1 MRNVLLRWRGKRSHR
16 LAPLLATIL
25 AAGIHGLPAAAAP
38 SAAPAPAA
46 APRFLIEKISIEGVQ
61 RHGAQAIILSQSYLK
76 TGRSY
81 TERELQEAVYRIKR
95 LPFVIGADLALR
107 KGSERG
113 RYELVVTVEETRPVF
128 LDYSLAGT
136 KSGTNFDFPNSVS
149 WTNDA
154 TLGLRE
160 FVGAEGLAFLA
171 ISDGTNQARQLQAG
185 YTQYDLFGNGSYAS
199 LTVADNLNAF
209 QLSVLQL
216 TGQVGIPL
224 ADNLTLIAS
233 PQWFHGSRSDFT
245 TSSWGG
251 TLGLVYRTTDDPII
265 PTRGTDLEASASD
278 TRSTSFLSLEPV
290 LNQSQNQLGL
300 AWSASHYWP
309 ITRRQSLG
317 LSLGGAAFHGTVL
330 SSFQGSFSSL
340 QQPGFNAD
348 LLLLYSASLWGGA
361 ATRRF
366 GDLRFEV
373 SAGDTF
379 AHYSTGFFSQGLT
392 FVNGNAR
399 QLTASAGLVFRN
411 EWGILRFGFNYYGKV
426 LQ

>member
-1 MRNVLLRWRGKRSHR
+1 M
-16 LAPLLATIL
+16 LACIL
-25 AAGIHGLPAAAAP
+25 AAGSHCLPAAAAP
-38 SAAPAPAA
+38 SA
-46 APRFLIEKISIEGVQ
+46 APRFLIEKISIEGVK
-61 RHGAQAIILSQSYLK
+61 RPGARAIILSQSYLE

-136 KSGTNFDFPNSVS
+136 KSSSRFNVPNSVY
-149 WTNDA
+149 WTNDG

-171 ISDGTNQARQLQAG
+171 VSDGTNQARQVQAG
-185 YTQYDLFGNGSYAS
+185 YTQYDLFGHGSYAS
-199 LTVADNLNAF
+199 LTASDNLNAF
-209 QLSVLQL
+209 QISVIQL
-216 TGQVGIPL
+216 TGLAGIPL
-224 ADNLTLIAS
+224 ADNLTLIVS
-233 PQWFHGSRSDFT
+233 PQWSQGT
-245 TSSWGG
+245 TSLITIRDWGG

-265 PTRGTDLEASASD
+265 PTRGTDLEASVSG
-278 TRSTSFLSLEPV
+278 THGTFSSSFF
-290 LNQSQNQLGL
+290 QDQGAFSQDQIGL
-300 AWSASHYWP
+300 VWSATHYWP

-317 LSLGGAAFHGTVL
+317 LSLGGAAFHGNLVAP
-330 SSFQGSFSSL
+330 FQGPAMAAAE
-340 QQPGFNAD
+340 PGFNAD

-361 ATRRF
+361 ATRRY

-379 AHYSTGFFSQGLT
+379 AHYTPGFV
-392 FVNGNAR
+392 FVPNDAR
-399 QLTASAGLVFRN
+399 QITASAGLVFRN
-411 EWGILRFGFNYYGKV
+411 EWGILRFGFNYYGLV

>member
-1 MRNVLLRWRGKRSHR
+1 MPQVLLRWRRKRSHR

-25 AAGIHGLPAAAAP
+25 AAAIHGLPAAAAP
-38 SAAPAPAA
+38 PAAPAPSAE
-46 APRFLIEKISIEGVQ
+46 PRFLIEKISIEGVK
-61 RHGAQAIILSQSYLK
+61 RPGAQAIILSQSYLK

-136 KSGTNFDFPNSVS
+136 KSSFGLFYPNSVS
-149 WTNDA
+149 WTNDG

-160 FVGAEGLAFLA
+160 FVGADGLAFLA
-171 ISDGTNQARQLQAG
+171 ISDGTSQARQLQAG

-209 QLSVLQL
+209 QVSVLQL
-216 TGQVGIPL
+216 TGLVGIPL

-233 PQWFHGSRSDFT
+233 PQWSHGSHSDVT
-245 TSSWGG
+245 DRSWGG

-265 PTRGTDLEASASD
+265 PTRGTDLEASASG
-278 TRSTSFLSLEPV
+278 THTSISFGPSEV
-290 LNQSQNQLGL
+290 IAENQLGL
-300 AWSASHYWP
+300 AWSATHYWP

-317 LSLGGAAFHGTVL
+317 LSLGGAAFRGSVL
-330 SSFQGSFSSL
+330 SSLQGSSTSL

-366 GDLRFEV
+366 GDLRFEI

-379 AHYSTGFFSQGLT
+379 AQYSQGFSSQLLLIP
-392 FVNGNAR
+392 GLSSEAR
-399 QLTASAGLVFRN
+399 QVTASAGLVFRN
-411 EWGILRFGFNYYGKV
+411 EWGILRFSFNYYGKV

>member
-1 MRNVLLRWRGKRSHR
+1 MRNVLLQWRRQRSHR
-16 LAPLLATIL
+16 LAPMLAAIL
-25 AAGIHGLPAAAAP
+25 AAGIRCLPAAAAP
-38 SAAPAPAA
+38 SAAPAPSAE
-46 APRFLIEKISIEGVQ
+46 PRFLIEKISIEGVK

-76 TGRSY
+76 TGRTY

-136 KSGTNFDFPNSVS
+136 KSNFGLFYSSAVS
-149 WTNDA
+149 WTNDG

-160 FVGAEGLAFLA
+160 FVGADGLAFLA
-171 ISDGTNQARQLQAG
+171 ISDGTNQARQLQGG

-199 LTVADNLNAF
+199 LTVSDNLNAF
-209 QLSVLQL
+209 QFSVVQL
-216 TGQVGIPL
+216 TGLVGIPL

-233 PQWFHGSRSDFT
+233 PQWSHGSHSDVTDRS
-245 TSSWGG
+245 WAG

-265 PTRGTDLEASASD
+265 PTRGTDLEASASG
-278 TRSTSFLSLEPV
+278 THTSIAFGPSAVITE
-290 LNQSQNQLGL
+290 NQLGL
-300 AWSASHYWP
+300 AWSATHYWP

-317 LSLGGAAFHGTVL
+317 LSLGGAAFRGRVL
-330 SSFQGSFSSL
+330 SSLQGSSMTFDE
-340 QQPGFNAD
+340 PGFDAD

-373 SAGDTF
+373 SGGETF
-379 AHYSTGFFSQGLT
+379 AHYSQGFSSQGLLI
-392 FVNGNAR
+392 FAGSGDAR
-399 QLTASAGLVFRN
+399 QVIASAGLVFRN
-411 EWGILRFGFNYYGKV
+411 EWGILRFNFNYYGKV
-426 LQ
+426 YQ

>member
-1 MRNVLLRWRGKRSHR
+1 MRNVLLQWRRQRSHR
-16 LAPLLATIL
+16 LAPMLAAIL
-25 AAGIHGLPAAAAP
+25 AAGIHCLPAG
-38 SAAPAPAA
+38 AAPAPSAE
-46 APRFLIEKISIEGVQ
+46 PRFLIEKISIEGVK

-136 KSGTNFDFPNSVS
+136 KSSFGLFYASGVS
-149 WTNDA
+149 WTNDG

-160 FVGAEGLAFLA
+160 FVGADGLAFLA
-171 ISDGTNQARQLQAG
+171 ISDGTGQTRQLQGG

-199 LTVADNLNAF
+199 LTVSDTFNAF
-209 QLSVLQL
+209 QPPVLQL
-216 TGQVGIPL
+216 TGLVGVPL

-233 PQWFHGSRSDFT
+233 PQWSNGSNSNVATR
-245 TSSWGG
+245 SWGG

-265 PTRGTDLEASASD
+265 PTRGTDLEASASG
-278 TRSTSFLSLEPV
+278 THGSLAFGPGAVAFE
-290 LNQSQNQLGL
+290 NQLGL
-300 AWSASHYWP
+300 AWSATHYWP
-309 ITRRQSLG
+309 ITRGQSLG
-317 LSLGGAAFHGTVL
+317 LSVGGAAFRGTLL
-330 SSFQGSFSSL
+330 SSFQGPSVLFAE
-340 QQPGFNAD
+340 PGFDAD

-379 AHYSTGFFSQGLT
+379 AHYTQPFYYQGVI
-392 FVNGNAR
+392 FGGSGDAS

-411 EWGILRFGFNYYGKV
+411 EWGILRFSFNYYGKV
-426 LQ
+426 YQ

>member
-1 MRNVLLRWRGKRSHR
+1 MRNVLLQWRRQRSHR
-16 LAPLLATIL
+16 LAPMLAAIL
-25 AAGIHGLPAAAAP
+25 AAGIHCLPAG
-38 SAAPAPAA
+38 AAPAPSAE
-46 APRFLIEKISIEGVQ
+46 PRFLIEKISIEGVK

-136 KSGTNFDFPNSVS
+136 KSSFGLFYASGVS
-149 WTNDA
+149 WTNDG

-160 FVGAEGLAFLA
+160 FVGADGLAFLA
-171 ISDGTNQARQLQAG
+171 ISDGTSQTRQLQGG

-199 LTVADNLNAF
+199 LTVSDTFIAF
-209 QLSVLQL
+209 QPPVLQL
-216 TGQVGIPL
+216 TGLVGVPL

-233 PQWFHGSRSDFT
+233 PQWSHGSNSNVT
-245 TSSWGG
+245 TRSWGG

-265 PTRGTDLEASASD
+265 PTRGTDLEASASG
-278 TRSTSFLSLEPV
+278 THGSLAFGPGAVAFE
-290 LNQSQNQLGL
+290 NQLGL
-300 AWSASHYWP
+300 AWSATHYWP
-309 ITRRQSLG
+309 ITRGQSLG
-317 LSLGGAAFHGTVL
+317 LSVGGAAFRGTLL
-330 SSFQGSFSSL
+330 SSFQGPSVLFAE
-340 QQPGFNAD
+340 PGFDAD

-379 AHYSTGFFSQGLT
+379 AHYTQPFYYQGVI
-392 FVNGNAR
+392 FGGSGDAS

-411 EWGILRFGFNYYGKV
+411 EWGILRFSFNYYGKV
-426 LQ
+426 YQ

>member
-1 MRNVLLRWRGKRSHR
+1 MRNVLLQWRRQRSHR
-16 LAPLLATIL
+16 LAPMLAAIL
-25 AAGIHGLPAAAAP
+25 AAGIHCLPAAAAP
-38 SAAPAPAA
+38 APSAV
-46 APRFLIEKISIEGVQ
+46 PRFLIEKISIEGVK

-136 KSGTNFDFPNSVS
+136 KSSFGLFYASGVS
-149 WTNDA
+149 WTNDG

-160 FVGAEGLAFLA
+160 FVGADGLAFLA
-171 ISDGTNQARQLQAG
+171 ISDGTGQTRQLQGG

-199 LTVADNLNAF
+199 LTVSDTFNAF
-209 QLSVLQL
+209 QPSVLQL
-216 TGQVGIPL
+216 TGLVGVPL

-233 PQWFHGSRSDFT
+233 PQWSHGSNSNVT
-245 TSSWGG
+245 TRSWGG

-265 PTRGTDLEASASD
+265 PTRGTDLEASASG
-278 TRSTSFLSLEPV
+278 THGSLAFGPGAVAFE
-290 LNQSQNQLGL
+290 NQLGL
-300 AWSASHYWP
+300 AWSATHYWP
-309 ITRRQSLG
+309 ITRGQSLG
-317 LSLGGAAFHGTVL
+317 LSVGGAAFRGTLL
-330 SSFQGSFSSL
+330 SSFQGPSVLFAE
-340 QQPGFNAD
+340 PGFDAD

-379 AHYSTGFFSQGLT
+379 AHYTQPFYYQGVI
-392 FVNGNAR
+392 FGGSGDAS

-411 EWGILRFGFNYYGKV
+411 EWGILRFNFNYYGKV
-426 LQ
+426 YQ

>member
-1 MRNVLLRWRGKRSHR
+1 M
-16 LAPLLATIL
+16 LAAIL
-25 AAGIHGLPAAAAP
+25 AAGIHCLPAAAAP
-38 SAAPAPAA
+38 APSAV
-46 APRFLIEKISIEGVQ
+46 PRFLIEKISIEGVK

-136 KSGTNFDFPNSVS
+136 KSSFGLFYASGVS
-149 WTNDA
+149 WTNDG

-160 FVGAEGLAFLA
+160 FVGADGLAFLA
-171 ISDGTNQARQLQAG
+171 ISDGTGQTRQLQGG

-199 LTVADNLNAF
+199 LTVSDTFNAF
-209 QLSVLQL
+209 QPSVLQL
-216 TGQVGIPL
+216 TGLVGVPL

-233 PQWFHGSRSDFT
+233 PQWSHGSNSNVT
-245 TSSWGG
+245 TRSWGG

-265 PTRGTDLEASASD
+265 PTRGTDLEASASG
-278 TRSTSFLSLEPV
+278 THGSLAFGPGAVAFE
-290 LNQSQNQLGL
+290 NQLGL
-300 AWSASHYWP
+300 AWSATHYWP
-309 ITRRQSLG
+309 ITRGQSLG
-317 LSLGGAAFHGTVL
+317 LSVGGAAFRGTLL
-330 SSFQGSFSSL
+330 SSFQGPSVLFAE
-340 QQPGFNAD
+340 PGFDAD

-379 AHYSTGFFSQGLT
+379 AHYTQPFYYQGVI
-392 FVNGNAR
+392 FGGSGDAS

-411 EWGILRFGFNYYGKV
+411 EWGILRFNFNYYGKV
-426 LQ
+426 YQ